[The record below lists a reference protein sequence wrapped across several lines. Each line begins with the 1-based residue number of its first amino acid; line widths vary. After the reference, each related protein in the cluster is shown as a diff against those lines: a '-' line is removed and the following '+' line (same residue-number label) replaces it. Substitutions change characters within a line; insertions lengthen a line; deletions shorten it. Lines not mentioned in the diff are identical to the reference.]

1 MAAPTET
8 PDHLLIVD
16 DDPQLVELLDK
27 YLSDEGFRVS
37 RAFNAT
43 QMRAV
48 MANAKVHLVLLDL
61 MLPKE
66 DGLSICRSLRAN
78 GATAV
83 PILMLSARSDETDRV
98 LGLEMGADDYLTKPF
113 ARRELLARIRA
124 ILRRTRQI
132 PLSVDLPAKARV
144 LKFGTWQ
151 LDTTSRHL
159 VDETETIVPLTGGE
173 YRLLSVLLSHPQRVL
188 SRDDLLNL
196 TQGREA
202 DPLDR
207 SIDLLISRLRR
218 RLRED
223 PREPRYIKTV
233 RSGGYVF
240 SEAVHPIYASGHE
253 NLA

>member
-1 MAAPTET
+1 MAAQTDT
-8 PDHLLIVD
+8 QDHLLIVD

-27 YLSDEGFRVS
+27 YLSDEGFRIS
-37 RAFNAT
+37 RACNAT

-48 MANAKVHLVLLDL
+48 MASSKVNLILLDL
-61 MLPKE
+61 MLPEE
-66 DGLSICRSLRAN
+66 DGLSICQALRIKEAS
-78 GATAV
+78 TI
-83 PILMLSARSDETDRV
+83 PILMLSARSDESDRV

-124 ILRRTRQI
+124 ILRRTRLI
-132 PLSVDLPAKARV
+132 PLSVDLPSKARM
-144 LKFGTWQ
+144 LKFGTWH
-151 LDTTSRHL
+151 LDTTARHL
-159 VDETETIVPLTGGE
+159 VDEADTVVPLTGGE

-207 SIDLLISRLRR
+207 SIDLLVSRLRR

-223 PREPRYIKTV
+223 TREPRYIKTV

-240 SEAVHPIYASGHE
+240 SEAVHPIHGSGHE
-253 NLA
+253 HLA